1 MRGFVFICMITLS
14 LNHGC
19 STNHESTIITEQAPS
34 IIYADDGSTILSLYS
49 NVGKKG
55 PNLAPYFCASLEKD
69 LAYIF
74 SQKNEKGTFKYHKKD
89 GTPYNVYTDELKIYT
104 SINPKMQEYAES
116 AVRRHLTE
124 DLQPAFSKNNAEV
137 QSFPFSNTYNGK
149 KVTSKTINNILERAQ
164 KSSIRYQT
172 MIKVGVPEQ
181 NIQANFDVPAQM
193 KLFSWG
199 GEIDTVLTPNDSI
212 LYAKNYI
219 RSSVLSIEP
228 STGHIKAWVGGIDFD
243 HFPNDCIRESKRQ
256 MGSIIKPFIYATA
269 MSMGV
274 IKPCTELSNS
284 SYCVDPCD
292 SNGKRWCP
300 TGTMSGTYKTSFAQS
315 SGIPTVSVMS
325 RMGACTGPQTIA
337 KLLES
342 MGFEIP
348 ENQVVP
354 SMCLGTPDASLFEIV
369 AANAMFVNNGVYI
382 SPQTVI
388 RIEDRNGNEIY
399 SAKTVAKPVLNATV
413 AFEVLQLMKGVVQF
427 GTATSLRGNRKWG
440 GIKHPTAAKTGTT
453 QGNSDGWF
461 IGMTPDLVTGIWTGG
476 EDKQIRF
483 RSILWGQGARM
494 CLPIYGYY
502 MQSVYADQN
511 MKISTDDFT
520 PPSSYDPKLFECLDN

>member
-1 MRGFVFICMITLS
+1 MKGLFFFCLITLS

-19 STNHESTIITEQAPS
+19 STNQESTILTEQVPS

-69 LAYIF
+69 LASIF
-74 SQKNEKGTFKYHKKD
+74 SQKDKKGTFKYHKKD
-89 GTPYNVYTDELKIYT
+89 GTPYDIYTDELKIYT
-104 SINPKMQEYAES
+104 SINPTMQEYAEA
-116 AVRRHLTE
+116 AVRKHLKE
-124 DLQPAFSKNNAEV
+124 DLQPAFSENNSKGEV
-137 QSFPFSNTYNGK
+137 FPFSNTYNRK
-149 KVTSKTINNILERAQ
+149 KVSSKTIDNILERSR
-164 KSSIRYQT
+164 KSSTRYQKMSNT
-172 MIKVGVPEQ
+172 RTPEAE
-181 NIQANFDVPAQM
+181 IYASFDVPTQM
-193 KLFSWG
+193 KLFSWA
-199 GEIDTVLTPNDSI
+199 GEVDTILTPNDSI
-212 LYAKNYI
+212 LYAKNLI
-219 RSSVLSIEP
+219 RSSLLSIEP
-228 STGHIKAWVGGIDFD
+228 STGYIKAWVGGIDFD
-243 HFPNDCIRESKRQ
+243 HFPYDCIRESKRQ

-292 SNGKRWCP
+292 PSGKRWCP

-325 RMGACTGPQTIA
+325 KMGACSGPQMIA
-337 KLLES
+337 KLMES

-369 AANAMFVNNGVYI
+369 AANAMFVNYGVYI
-382 SPQTVI
+382 SPQTVL
-388 RIEDRNGNEIY
+388 RIEDQYGNEIY
-399 SAKTVAKPVLNATV
+399 SAKTVAKPVLNSTV

-461 IGMTPDLVTGIWTGG
+461 IGMTPDLVTGVWAGG
-476 EDKQIRF
+476 EDKQVRF

-511 MKISTDDFT
+511 MEISTEDFI
-520 PPSSYDPKLFECLDN
+520 PPSSYDPKLFECTDN